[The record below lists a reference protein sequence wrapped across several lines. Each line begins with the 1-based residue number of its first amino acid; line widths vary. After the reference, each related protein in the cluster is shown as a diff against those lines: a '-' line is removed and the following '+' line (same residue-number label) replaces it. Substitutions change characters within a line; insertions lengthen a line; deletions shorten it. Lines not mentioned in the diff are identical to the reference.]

1 MQEAKDLL
9 LVETADM
16 LQLPLFTAEA
26 LLRNN
31 GLYSSL
37 ISIRLYCCC
46 FFYLEW
52 SKESLLQSWID
63 DPIRCCEI
71 SGVNPPL
78 SLLHERGL
86 TTININDFDTVNLSK
101 EVIDFDTPK
110 TPIKFIEFFSAVF
123 V

>member
-1 MQEAKDLL
+1 L
-9 LVETADM
+9 
-16 LQLPLFTAEA
+16 
-26 LLRNN
+26 
-31 GLYSSL
+31 
-37 ISIRLYCCC
+37 
-46 FFYLEW
+46 LEW

-86 TTININDFDTVNLSK
+86 TTININDFDTVHLSR
-101 EVIDFDTPK
+101 EVINFDTLK
-110 TPIKFIEFFSAVF
+110 NFKNLLKLFSVVF